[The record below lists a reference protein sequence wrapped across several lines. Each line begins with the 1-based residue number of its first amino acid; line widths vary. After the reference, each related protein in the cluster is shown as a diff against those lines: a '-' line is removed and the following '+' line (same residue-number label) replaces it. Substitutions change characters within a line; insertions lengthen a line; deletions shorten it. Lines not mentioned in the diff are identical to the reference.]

1 MINEQEVSFTDYFNF
16 DEVEMYDESF
26 LNFNQND
33 QVSTRSISPTLLSN
47 ASSSLKKIENVQ
59 NEYGENENENNED
72 DDGHNNSPQLQTQS
86 SPETKHLEYKDA
98 LEIKRKMCPKFANP
112 DCNLLNWTFV
122 QIDAPLYFNYDTAD
136 G

>member
-16 DEVEMYDESF
+16 DKAEMYDESF
-26 LNFNQND
+26 LNLDQND
-33 QVSTRSISPTLLSN
+33 Q
-47 ASSSLKKIENVQ
+47 
-59 NEYGENENENNED
+59 D

-98 LEIKRKMCPKFANP
+98 LEIKRKMCPKFTNP

-136 G
+136 GCFHYEGLPTELLFNFNQGY